1 MQSMNYK
8 EAADFL
14 KITEGTLRNW
24 VSKNR
29 ITPHKIGKH
38 VLFFREEL
46 EKWVLTPGSKGVD
59 HQPTP
64 EKPVEKPSPKAA
76 LTPPEPAAST
86 DWNGKFLVSV
96 SDKSSKEPFVTL
108 ENLPGKNAQMTSK
121 QLLKLARELVE
132 AVEICENPAFRGT
145 KNHRL
150 FGEPSFSQSTVCVI
164 PHDFVRDLKTL
175 SQAATRTQDPQA
187 TTPEKYILKFICE
200 GLTAQLPIIN
210 KRLKDRGNRAVTFLC
225 VR

>member
-1 MQSMNYK
+1 MESMNYK

-14 KITEGTLRNW
+14 KVTEGTLRNW

-46 EKWVLTPGSKGVD
+46 EKWVLTPGSQGVD

-64 EKPVEKPSPKAA
+64 EKLEKPSPKTTPESAA
-76 LTPPEPAAST
+76 PA
-86 DWNGKFLVSV
+86 DWNGKFLISI
-96 SDKSSKEPFVTL
+96 SGKSSKEPLVTL
-108 ENLPGKNAQMTSK
+108 ENLPGKSVQMTSK
-121 QLLKLARELVE
+121 QLLNLARDLVE
-132 AVEICENPAFRGT
+132 AAETCENPAFRGI

-150 FGEPSFSQSTVCVI
+150 FGEPSFSQSTVCII
-164 PHDFVRDLKTL
+164 PHDLARDLKTL
-175 SQAATRTQDPQA
+175 SQAAARTQDPHA
-187 TTPEKYILKFICE
+187 ATPEKYILKFIRE

-210 KRLKDRGNRAVTFLC
+210 KRLKDRNQRGITFLC